1 MLAKRLVRNYY
12 EKNGSFK
19 NIEKQFFYNDFKE
32 LIGNNNVTNELYKC
46 IGFKDTP
53 ELSAEMAYK
62 YRQLYVTRKFARLYK
77 LLNVN
82 TMEALVDAL
91 KSMNC
96 VGIIEEPVK
105 EISNLDLVK
114 LIAEYYRTDT
124 TVTFDTNTCR
134 ISFSDLISGASLIDK
149 MSQLKQYVN
158 SKVFRLAIKSLIN
171 NWECVPGCQ
180 PTIELG
186 VVYTPQ
192 PLTVKERN
200 EIKRNAVY
208 EAAFNS
214 SRISLN
220 SRLKVLNLV
229 TSDIVNL
236 YDFAPDNYRALID
249 ISLSLGL
256 TIREL
261 FELCDLNYIDTE
273 SQVLDTGASVTLVD
287 RNKVKLYVNDSRT
300 LKDFVILDLVT
311 FKEFYE
317 QDIIRTIRFNEAGYA
332 EIKLGFKYEPLGLKF
347 MGTNTNEII
356 RG

>member
-1 MLAKRLVRNYY
+1 MLANRLVRNYY

-19 NIEKQFFYNDFKE
+19 NIEKEFFYNDFKDS
-32 LIGNNNVTNELYKC
+32 IGNKDITNELYKC
-46 IGFKDTP
+46 IGFKDSP
-53 ELSAEMAYK
+53 ELSAEMSYK
-62 YRQLYVTRKFARLYK
+62 YRHLYLTRKFSKLYK

-96 VGIIEEPVK
+96 IGIIEEPVT
-105 EISNLDLVK
+105 EIPNIQLVK

-124 TVTFDTNTCR
+124 TVKFDTDTGS
-134 ISFSDLISGASLIDK
+134 ISFSDLISGASLLDK

-158 SKVFRLAIKSLIN
+158 SKVFKLAIKSLIN
-171 NWECVPGCQ
+171 KWECIPGCQ

-186 VVYTPQ
+186 VVYTPT
-192 PLTVKERN
+192 PLSVKERN

-214 SRISLN
+214 SRISLT

-229 TSDIVNL
+229 TADIVNL
-236 YDFAPDNYRALID
+236 YDFSPDNYRALID
-249 ISLSLGL
+249 VSLSLGL
-256 TIREL
+256 TIQEL
-261 FELCDLNYIDTE
+261 FNLCDLNYIDTA
-273 SQVLDTGASVTLVD
+273 SQVLDTGASITLID
-287 RNKVKLYVNDSRT
+287 TSRVKLYVKNSRT
-300 LKDFVILDLVT
+300 LKDFIILDLNT

-332 EIKLGFKYEPLGLKF
+332 EIKSAFRYEPLGLKY